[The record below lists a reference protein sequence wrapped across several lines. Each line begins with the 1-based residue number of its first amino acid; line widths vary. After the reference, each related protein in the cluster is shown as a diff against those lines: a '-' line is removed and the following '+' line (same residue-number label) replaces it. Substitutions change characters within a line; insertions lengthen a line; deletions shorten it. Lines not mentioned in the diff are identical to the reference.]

1 MSYQIFLYKKIILY
15 PRKGLT
21 QVATNIRVDFHRS
34 NMRENRHPL
43 RLHGIGTFPPTPYSV
58 PDPLSSTPSQRSM
71 PTSDDSTHCTAPPLK
86 TYSLA
91 LTARRGCYGDHYPHT
106 YAHSAPPTTPA
117 SRRRRRSTTK
127 SVTPTFQVDD
137 LHCIVDARARDGPHL
152 DSELTPLPFP
162 LADVDRPTATP
173 VRSRGCSRRRR
184 RRRDVERVENGPDRG
199 LSLLETEDCLAGYSE
214 LLGGVPFE
222 GLYFDCIVAVFLLSS
237 VFSFFPSLLPLREG
251 WDKCILYFE
260 SKSTKLW
267 MNWSR
272 FVADFRV

>member
-1 MSYQIFLYKKIILY
+1 
-15 PRKGLT
+15 
-21 QVATNIRVDFHRS
+21 
-34 NMRENRHPL
+34 
-43 RLHGIGTFPPTPYSV
+43 
-58 PDPLSSTPSQRSM
+58 M

-214 LLGGVPFE
+214 LLGGGGAFE

-237 VFSFFPSLLPLREG
+237 AFSFFPSLLPLSEG
-251 WDKCILYFE
+251 WGKCILYFE
-260 SKSTKLW
+260 EHEIMAELIAFYCKL
-267 MNWSR
+267 
-272 FVADFRV
+272 

>member
-1 MSYQIFLYKKIILY
+1 MSYQIFFYKKMILY

-21 QVATNIRVDFHRS
+21 QVATNIRVDFQTCVKIATHY
-34 NMRENRHPL
+34 
-43 RLHGIGTFPPTPYSV
+43 RLHGIGTFPPTLYSV
-58 PDPLSSTPSQRSM
+58 PDPLSSTPSRRSM

-214 LLGGVPFE
+214 LLGGGGAFE

-237 VFSFFPSLLPLREG
+237 AFSFFPSLLPLSEG
-251 WDKCILYFE
+251 
-260 SKSTKLW
+260 
-267 MNWSR
+267 
-272 FVADFRV
+272 

>member
-1 MSYQIFLYKKIILY
+1 
-15 PRKGLT
+15 
-21 QVATNIRVDFHRS
+21 
-34 NMRENRHPL
+34 
-43 RLHGIGTFPPTPYSV
+43 
-58 PDPLSSTPSQRSM
+58 M

-184 RRRDVERVENGPDRG
+184 RRRRDVERVENGPDRG

-214 LLGGVPFE
+214 LLGGWRSR
-222 GLYFDCIVAVFLLSS
+222 GCILIALSRCFSFLPRSLFFRVCFLWVRDEANASCISNRRARNYGWIDRVSYSVSWIELGFTYRSRRVLSS
-237 VFSFFPSLLPLREG
+237 TLLF
-251 WDKCILYFE
+251 I
-260 SKSTKLW
+260 
-267 MNWSR
+267 
-272 FVADFRV
+272 

>member
-1 MSYQIFLYKKIILY
+1 
-15 PRKGLT
+15 
-21 QVATNIRVDFHRS
+21 
-34 NMRENRHPL
+34 
-43 RLHGIGTFPPTPYSV
+43 
-58 PDPLSSTPSQRSM
+58 M

-214 LLGGVPFE
+214 LLGRGGAVRGVVFWLHCRGVSPF
-222 GLYFDCIVAVFLLSS
+222 
-237 VFSFFPSLLPLREG
+237 
-251 WDKCILYFE
+251 
-260 SKSTKLW
+260 
-267 MNWSR
+267 
-272 FVADFRV
+272 FRVLFFSEFASSEWGMRQMHLVFRRARNYGWIDRVLL